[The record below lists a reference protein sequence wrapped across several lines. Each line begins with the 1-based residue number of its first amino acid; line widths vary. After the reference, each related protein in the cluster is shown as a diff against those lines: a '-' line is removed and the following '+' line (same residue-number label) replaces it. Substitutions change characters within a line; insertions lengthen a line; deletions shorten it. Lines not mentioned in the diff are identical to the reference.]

1 MLKKNYNSFDSVE
14 RKNEFKKL
22 KASLTSQQNSFHR
35 DKNISENA
43 TFASYEVAHLI
54 AKHGK
59 PFSDG
64 EFVKECPMKVVGRVN
79 MDKMDDFNNVRVSKT
94 IQLGDVME
102 VVVKTVNVT
111 RARGLSHREFQAFL
125 SELDAE
131 YGDVVYHSAVRWLS
145 RGNVL
150 KRFYSLRSERDQF
163 LKAENQ
169 PIHELSR
176 SLKENSSI
184 LLIE

>member
-1 MLKKNYNSFDSVE
+1 M
-14 RKNEFKKL
+14 
-22 KASLTSQQNSFHR
+22 ASQQNIFHR
-35 DKNISENA
+35 AKNISENA
-43 TFASYEVAHLI
+43 TFAIYEEAHLI

-64 EFVKECPMKVVGRVN
+64 EFVKECLMKVVGRVN

-125 SELDAE
+125 S
-131 YGDVVYHSAVRWLS
+131 
-145 RGNVL
+145 
-150 KRFYSLRSERDQF
+150 
-163 LKAENQ
+163 
-169 PIHELSR
+169 
-176 SLKENSSI
+176 
-184 LLIE
+184 